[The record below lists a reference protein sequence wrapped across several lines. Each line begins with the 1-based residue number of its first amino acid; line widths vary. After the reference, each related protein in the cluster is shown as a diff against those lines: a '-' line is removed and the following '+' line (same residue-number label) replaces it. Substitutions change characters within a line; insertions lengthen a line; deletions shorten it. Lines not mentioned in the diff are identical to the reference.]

1 MKTCSPRSW
10 PLWEAGGACQGLGSL
25 SQTRPCG
32 QSITRLHT
40 RTELTTSHRRTNPMI
55 PEGPLDP
62 LVRGTVV
69 YIGMVPE
76 SLRFE
81 PHLH

>member
-1 MKTCSPRSW
+1 
-10 PLWEAGGACQGLGSL
+10 
-25 SQTRPCG
+25 
-32 QSITRLHT
+32 
-40 RTELTTSHRRTNPMI
+40 MI